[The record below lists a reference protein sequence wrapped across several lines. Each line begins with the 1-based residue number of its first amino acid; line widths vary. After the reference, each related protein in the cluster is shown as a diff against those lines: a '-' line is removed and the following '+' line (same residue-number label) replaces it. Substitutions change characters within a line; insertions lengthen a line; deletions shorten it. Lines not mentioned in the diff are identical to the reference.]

1 MYDIPNNTTIP
12 QLEEQFIIMI
22 VDSEANLNF
31 NHNSADYG
39 GALVVENSKTNG
51 IEFCDDRAM
60 TSGGAMEI
68 IYISTNI
75 SVKFTMNSAIF
86 IYVWKH

>member
-1 MYDIPNNTTIP
+1 
-12 QLEEQFIIMI
+12 MI
-22 VDSEANLNF
+22 VGSEANFNF

-39 GALVVENSKTNG
+39 GALVVENSTVHINTNG
-51 IEFCDDRAM
+51 IEFYDDRAM

-75 SVKFTMNSAIF
+75 LSVKFTVIF